1 MKTKYFGAKVT
12 KELKGGMFTVYI
24 QRVVFG
30 DSTNAYIFKNSELRD
45 ELFWNEERDE
55 YGRTVYEYGSY
66 RKFKTAVDAG
76 KWLEEVRERLKKLDT
91 IYEERLRELEALSKF
106 DKIVI

>member
-1 MKTKYFGAKVT
+1 MKTRFFEAKVT
-12 KELKGGMFTVYI
+12 KELRGGMFTVCI

-45 ELFWNEERDE
+45 ELFWNEGRDE
-55 YGRTVYEYGSY
+55 YGRTVYEYVSY
-66 RKFKTAVDAG
+66 RKFRTAVDAG